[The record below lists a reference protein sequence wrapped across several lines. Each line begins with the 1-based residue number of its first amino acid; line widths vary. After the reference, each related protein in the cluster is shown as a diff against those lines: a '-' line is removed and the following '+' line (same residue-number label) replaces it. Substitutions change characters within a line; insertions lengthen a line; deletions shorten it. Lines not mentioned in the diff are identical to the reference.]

1 MNIVLWVLQAVAAF
15 LYLAGGGVK
24 AAKPDDPAKQIRAI
38 PPAAWRALGLFEV
51 AGAVLLIV
59 PMAAGWMPR
68 LTPLAAAALA
78 LETIFLAVVY
88 GRHSLKL
95 VAANP
100 LVYAVPMAVLSL
112 LVAVGRY

>member
-1 MNIVLWVLQAVAAF
+1 
-15 LYLAGGGVK
+15 
-24 AAKPDDPAKQIRAI
+24 
-38 PPAAWRALGLFEV
+38 
-51 AGAVLLIV
+51 LIV
-59 PMAAGWMPR
+59 PMAVGWMPM

-78 LETIFLAVVY
+78 LETVFLAVVY
-88 GRHSLKL
+88 GRHSLKR